1 MEGDELNTS
10 PPQARNGQND
20 QGNRSSKTE
29 IIAISIQV
37 LRMKIESLVLTE
49 ITFCERIACEPKT
62 PSRKM
67 SASYWK
73 NSSPTNTQ
81 ATSWRQDMPR
91 FSPNEIRYRSRDFWT
106 GCPHRLG
113 FRIIESHMTGLANS
127 VGTKTDLY
135 QGTR

>member
-62 PSRKM
+62 ISKKCRRHPGKSNPDE
-67 SASYWK
+67 SA
-73 NSSPTNTQ
+73 NDLV
-81 ATSWRQDMPR
+81 TSGYAAVQ
-91 FSPNEIRYRSRDFWT
+91 SE
-106 GCPHRLG
+106 
-113 FRIIESHMTGLANS
+113 
-127 VGTKTDLY
+127 
-135 QGTR
+135 